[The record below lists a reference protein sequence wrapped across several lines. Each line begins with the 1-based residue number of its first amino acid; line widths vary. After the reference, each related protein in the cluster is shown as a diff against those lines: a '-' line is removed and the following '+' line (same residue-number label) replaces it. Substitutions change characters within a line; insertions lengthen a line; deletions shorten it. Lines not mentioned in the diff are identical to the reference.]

1 MIRPVVVGGVQL
13 GPAEAVEL
21 GPPELAAAAGVS
33 VLILALVG
41 FCVGRLC
48 RRCRRPT
55 APRAERG
62 DRRTA
67 PARRNPAAAVRE
79 KKPRRKEGG
88 FKPLRTA
95 PEEPPPRRE
104 ARRERRPKKVAP
116 AKKPKRGLFGV
127 RALEEV

>member
-13 GPAEAVEL
+13 GPPDPVEL

-33 VLILALVG
+33 VLILALLG

-67 PARRNPAAAVRE
+67 PARRGPAAVRE

-95 PEEPPPRRE
+95 PEEPPPPRQ
-104 ARRERRPKKVAP
+104 AGRERRPKKAAP
-116 AKKPKRGLFGV
+116 AKKPTRGLFGV